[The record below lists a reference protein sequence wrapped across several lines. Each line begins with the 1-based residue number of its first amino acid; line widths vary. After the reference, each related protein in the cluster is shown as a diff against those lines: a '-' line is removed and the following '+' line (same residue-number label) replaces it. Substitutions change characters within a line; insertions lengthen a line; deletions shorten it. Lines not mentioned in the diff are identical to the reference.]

1 MRVTADEEAKL
12 QSRASEAGVTVA
24 RLLSESA
31 LGNAPNPS
39 RRVII
44 SELYAIR
51 RQVQGAATNLNQLAH
66 SANSGV
72 FIDQSDVAETLD
84 AWFALVERMGKI
96 VDEVEAGK

>member
-12 QSRASEAGVTVA
+12 QSRADEAGVTVA

-44 SELYAIR
+44 SELFVIR
-51 RQVQGAATNLNQLAH
+51 RQIQGAATNLNQIAH

-72 FIDQSDVAETLD
+72 FCSDTESTAALEQ
-84 AWFALVERMGKI
+84 WFALVDRMGKI